1 MPKYVPS
8 DVAASLLGVSTST
21 LRQYVTAHGLGFIKT
36 PGGQK
41 RYDISDIMRV
51 KGGEYRQPAV
61 CLSNLAH
68 GFSGPKA
75 TPETKGAIYARMSS
89 KKQEDDL
96 ERQITSLQDALQ
108 GYKAFKDICLDLSYK
123 HKGHTRLLEQVQ
135 GGTIK
140 TAVVAHKDGLESSH
154 FLCQSFDTILYP
166 HFNAH
171 AIVQGTLNKIVKRRL
186 NMLSFYKFS
195 QRLTQTA
202 TFYPGVV
209 IRRGSEAYTSKQC
222 GACGK
227 LNDDL
232 GSNEVFECKSCGL
245 KADRDLHAARNI
257 LLRHLT

>member
-1 MPKYVPS
+1 MESKKIELQGEERRQVQCLDKERMCAVDPGVRKFLTGYSPEGSGFILGCNNSTVLDKCIRRIDRTRKKYV
-8 DVAASLLGVSTST
+8 DASARAKKLQT
-21 LRQYVTAHGLGFIKT
+21 K
-36 PGGQK
+36 
-41 RYDISDIMRV
+41 
-51 KGGEYRQPAV
+51 
-61 CLSNLAH
+61 
-68 GFSGPKA
+68 KA
-75 TPETKGAIYARMSS
+75 K
-89 KKQEDDL
+89 
-96 ERQITSLQDALQ
+96 
-108 GYKAFKDICLDLSYK
+108 
-123 HKGHTRLLEQVQ
+123 RLLW
-135 GGTIK
+135 GYRK
-140 TAVVAHKDGLESSH
+140 TYHEAEKKANNVVRDLHYKSSH

-186 NMLSFYKFS
+186 NMLSFYEFS

-222 GACGK
+222 GGCGK